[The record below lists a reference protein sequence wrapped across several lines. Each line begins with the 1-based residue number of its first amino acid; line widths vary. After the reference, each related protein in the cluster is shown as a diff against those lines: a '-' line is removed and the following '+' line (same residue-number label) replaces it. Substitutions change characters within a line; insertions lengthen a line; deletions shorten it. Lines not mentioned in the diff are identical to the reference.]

1 MTVPAPRAGVLE
13 IAPYVGGE
21 SDIEGVENIAKL
33 SSNENALGPSPRA
46 VAVFGRVASS
56 LHLYPDRTAEELR
69 NAIGEVHGLDPDR
82 IVCGSGSYELLSLLV
97 QAYAGPGDEVIYPEH
112 GFAM

>member
-46 VAVFGRVASS
+46 VEAFSRHRILAASLPGRCCR
-56 LHLYPDRTAEELR
+56 RTPRRYRRGPRAQPGTHRLR
-69 NAIGEVHGLDPDR
+69 LRLG
-82 IVCGSGSYELLSLLV
+82 
-97 QAYAGPGDEVIYPEH
+97 
-112 GFAM
+112 